1 MSAPK
6 LASQKYKKEN
16 RAAEVWHRLKKNKGA
31 MVGLVIILIFV
42 LIAATATLWIDYDTD
57 VIQQNSKVKL
67 QAPSS
72 EHIMGTDEYGRDIF
86 SRLMYGTRYSL
97 SIGVVSVFI
106 ALVIGVTLG
115 AIAGYYGGIVENL
128 IMRAA
133 DIFHSIPTILMG
145 IVIVAALG
153 PNVFN
158 LMLAVGLTS
167 VPSFVR
173 ITRAAILTVR
183 NQEFVESARAI
194 GISEPKIIFQ
204 HILPNCLSPIIVQT
218 TLRIANS
225 IVSAASLSF
234 LGLGVPAP
242 APEWG
247 SMLSAGRE
255 FIRSSSYMTLFP
267 GLAIMLVVLGFN
279 MVGDGLR
286 DALDPKLKK

>member
-16 RAAEVWHRLKKNKGA
+16 RTAEVWHRLKKNKGA

-67 QAPSS
+67 QAPNS

>member
-255 FIRSSSYMTLFP
+255 YIRSSSYMTLFP